1 MHCITASV
9 YYQPD
14 HALYN
19 SFYLLPKED
28 SKTTVSPSKKRRPS
42 SDIREALGQR
52 TERDDHHFLDRWQQV
67 VATRLRTGH
76 NRLSAHTFR
85 KMKLAPSAT
94 CSCGLE
100 DQTAEHILQR
110 CPLLQTARTKVWP
123 TAVQLY
129 THQTLRQ
136 QGGSGEDSYVHLAD
150 WTLSVAAIEKKIHY
164 QPDHALYNG

>member
-19 SFYLLPKED
+19 GFYLLPKGRQQDNSVTFQEK
-28 SKTTVSPSKKRRPS
+28 KTL
-42 SDIREALGQR
+42 IREALGQR

-110 CPLLQTARTKVWP
+110 CPLLQTASTNVWP
-123 TAVQLY
+123 KAVY
-129 THQTLRQ
+129 AATHQTLRQ
-136 QGGSGEDSYVHLAD
+136 QGGTGEDSHIHLAD
-150 WTLSVAAIEKKIHY
+150 CTLSVAAI
-164 QPDHALYNG
+164 D